1 MKEKSTI
8 LLSRGFTMMEILFV
22 IVILGILASIAVP
35 RLVANKQDAQISQ
48 LKSQITTIREGI
60 RDYANQQRLAK
71 KVKKKDIYPEQL
83 EEGEIKNRPNLFEY
97 VISTPI
103 KSNGVGWLPN
113 NAIAKTQGWSDQ
125 ANYVTRYLYSLG
137 NGKVDEVITMDYCS
151 PTTTKRTDKCNDDN
165 IGDFI
170 CVTGCNKIEEKPH
183 P

>member
-71 KVKKKDIYPEQL
+71 KVKKKI
-83 EEGEIKNRPNLFEY
+83 
-97 VISTPI
+97 
-103 KSNGVGWLPN
+103 
-113 NAIAKTQGWSDQ
+113 
-125 ANYVTRYLYSLG
+125 
-137 NGKVDEVITMDYCS
+137 
-151 PTTTKRTDKCNDDN
+151 
-165 IGDFI
+165 FI
-170 CVTGCNKIEEKPH
+170 QSS
-183 P
+183 